1 MNDGEKIANRV
12 TMVGMLII
20 IAVLWIWIENSQ
32 TKTGTFEQQNE
43 GMAEVEPTYH
53 LFRTDVQEDYLNF
66 LNSFNENQYT
76 IVGISNSMSV
86 EAYGS
91 AEFYMVTYRN
101 RMPGDSTLI
110 SGQSIKIF
118 PTEKESEF
126 FDFMENLSQDQKI
139 IDVSTSMNLGFY
151 GSDEFYIV
159 TYGEN

>member
-1 MNDGEKIANRV
+1 
-12 TMVGMLII
+12 
-20 IAVLWIWIENSQ
+20 
-32 TKTGTFEQQNE
+32 
-43 GMAEVEPTYH
+43 
-53 LFRTDVQEDYLNF
+53 
-66 LNSFNENQYT
+66 
-76 IVGISNSMSV
+76 MSV

-110 SGQSIKIF
+110 SGQRIKIF
-118 PTEKESEF
+118 STEKESEF